1 MDRLFHRYEI
11 LNHRSIVPV
20 LWRATIRIPEYRLS
34 TFVTEV
40 GTMPYVNRHRHASR
54 CMRAALGSNAAK
66 GGCLFLHAWYAFVPH
81 SRSPVCSVGNIH
93 AQPEANHAATNTYMR
108 YAGIAS
114 WHPRRDAGMHDDR
127 HIRRER
133 PPDRRMQHRRRR
145 RRLAPCGLLHD
156 RQEPACHPAQ
166 VAVTSIGGST
176 GSYPSV
182 VFNLAEGICTSS
194 QARAHW
200 FR

>member
-1 MDRLFHRYEI
+1 MFHRYEI
-11 LNHRSIVPV
+11 LNHRSVV
-20 LWRATIRIPEYRLS
+20 LVLRRATIRMPEYRLS
-34 TFVTEV
+34 AFVTEV

-54 CMRAALGSNAAK
+54 CMRAAPGSIAAK

-81 SRSPVCSVGNIH
+81 SRSPVCSVGDIH
-93 AQPEANHAATNTYMR
+93 ELPEANHAAKNTYMR

-114 WHPRRDAGMHDDR
+114 CYLRRGAGMHDDR

-133 PPDRRMQHRRRR
+133 PPDRRMPHHRRR
-145 RRLAPCGLLHD
+145 RRLAPFALLHD
-156 RQEPACHPAQ
+156 RQEPACRLAQ
-166 VAVTSIGGST
+166 VAVTSIGGSAD
-176 GSYPSV
+176 SYPSV

-194 QARAHW
+194 RAQAHW